1 MDYSSYLVAFLIP
14 INLDKEEYTRIIEYY
29 HFAIEERKEEN
40 LQYIVQCLN
49 ITMDDI
55 DLAQERYMN
64 ADQSTQLTDES
75 ELDKYVVPS
84 WLTYDRARQIYEEL
98 KEQLKHELESRG
110 FEGHTSIDST

>member
-1 MDYSSYLVAFLIP
+1 M
-14 INLDKEEYTRIIEYY
+14 EYY

-64 ADQSTQLTDES
+64 ANQSSQLMDEA
-75 ELDKYVVPS
+75 ELEKYTIPP
-84 WLTYDRARQIYEEL
+84 WLTFDTARKIYEEL
-98 KEQLKHELESRG
+98 KEQLRHELETRE